1 MGDMEIS
8 SDIRQNLSAVKS
20 RVEAAARDGER
31 DPAAVTLVAISKTHD
46 AQRIA
51 QAIAAGHAVFG
62 ENRVQESEGKWP
74 ELKAANPDVI
84 LHLVG
89 PLQSNKVKRAVEL
102 FDVIE
107 TVDRLKLA
115 RALAREMAASGRQ
128 LDCFIQIN
136 TGEEPQKAG
145 ILPGEADAFLKVCR
159 DEIGL
164 PVVGLMCIP
173 PADQEPGLY
182 FGLLAEIAKRNGI
195 VGLSMGMSG
204 DFETAIRFGAT
215 HVRVGT
221 AIFGPRAPFTPM
233 LD

>member
-173 PADQEPGLY
+173 PADQEPGLH
-182 FGLLAEIAKRNGI
+182 FGLLAEIAKRSGI

-233 LD
+233 PD

>member
-89 PLQSNKVKRAVEL
+89 PLQSNKVKR
-102 FDVIE
+102 
-107 TVDRLKLA
+107 
-115 RALAREMAASGRQ
+115 
-128 LDCFIQIN
+128 
-136 TGEEPQKAG
+136 
-145 ILPGEADAFLKVCR
+145 
-159 DEIGL
+159 
-164 PVVGLMCIP
+164 
-173 PADQEPGLY
+173 
-182 FGLLAEIAKRNGI
+182 
-195 VGLSMGMSG
+195 
-204 DFETAIRFGAT
+204 
-215 HVRVGT
+215 
-221 AIFGPRAPFTPM
+221 
-233 LD
+233 

>member
-173 PADQEPGLY
+173 PADQEPGLH